1 VSRPPVSVV
10 MPFAGSS
17 AAARDALDV
26 LAGLRAGP
34 DDELILVDNRGIV
47 PTSIPEDGGAVQVVR
62 ASAEHSPA
70 YARNAGAERAAC
82 DWILFLDADCQALPD
97 LLDRYFDAEIA
108 PGVGA
113 LAGGVGPAAGSDGVA
128 AGYGAAKSF
137 LNQDAHLS
145 HPFMPRA
152 VAANLL
158 VRRAAFEQIGGFFE
172 GVRAAE
178 DTDFS
183 WRLQRA
189 GWGLEGRPQAA
200 VTHRYRTT
208 VRALRRQWRGYAA
221 GRAWLARRYE
231 DFEPQPALARA
242 AGRVLHRHSPAA
254 PARPGADAAPAADGR
269 RGRGGRAAH
278 LALDALLGVDE
289 LAGFALS
296 NRPRQAGADEAPAQ
310 VVLVADRFPRPGDPL
325 TDYVLTLADARV
337 EAAARPEV
345 VDRIAARR
353 LAIDYRE
360 DDGVVARAVA
370 VVRLL
375 IRHPLRSGFDLWR
388 RPGGAIG
395 LAAIAPATLRLRH
408 DTGARVH
415 ALGGED
421 ARAVAARLAALSGHP
436 LD

>member
-1 VSRPPVSVV
+1 MSRPPVSVV
-10 MPFAGSS
+10 MPFAGSPE
-17 AAARDALDV
+17 AARDAREV
-26 LAGLRAGP
+26 LAGLHAGP
-34 DDELILVDNRGIV
+34 DDELILVDNRGV
-47 PTSIPEDGGAVQVVR
+47 MPAAVAGDGAPVRVVR
-62 ASAEHSPA
+62 ATAEHSPA
-70 YARNAGAERAAC
+70 YARNAGAERATR
-82 DWILFLDADCQALPD
+82 DWILFLDADCQARPD
-97 LLDRYFDAEIA
+97 LLDRYFDAEIE

-113 LAGGVGPAAGSDGVA
+113 LAGAVGPAPGTGGLA

-189 GWGLEGRPQAA
+189 GWRLEGRPQAA

-231 DFEPQPALARA
+231 DFEPQPAVARA
-242 AGRVLHRHSPAA
+242 AGRVLHRRSPAA
-254 PARPGADAAPAADGR
+254 PPAPPAPAAPAESRDG
-269 RGRGGRAAH
+269 GGGRATH
-278 LALDALLGVDE
+278 LALDALLGVEE
-289 LAGFALS
+289 LAGLALS
-296 NRPRQAGADEAPAQ
+296 NRPRRAGAADLPAQ

-325 TDYVLTLADARV
+325 TDYVLTLAGARV

-345 VDRIAARR
+345 VDRVAARR

-360 DDGVVARAVA
+360 DEGVVARAVA
-370 VVRLL
+370 GLRLL
-375 IRHPLRSGFDLWR
+375 IRHPLRSASDVRR
-388 RPGGAIG
+388 RPSGAIG

-408 DTGARVH
+408 DPGARVH
-415 ALGGED
+415 ALGGD
-421 ARAVAARLAALSGHP
+421 GARAVAARLAALSGHP